1 MKTKSISHFL
11 ADNPNCYVQTCEQFI
26 IGRDLSYKEALQI
39 LQQEQYLSV
48 AAVPQARRTKRS
60 TGTNRTTTETKLRS
74 KRNVKYY

>member
-1 MKTKSISHFL
+1 MKTKLIFHFL

-60 TGTNRTTTETKLRS
+60 TAKIGTTTETKLRS